1 MDKLGNRIGISGGTF
16 DPVHNG
22 HLITAQYTMEKLELN
37 KVIFIPSGK
46 PPHKT
51 RNDITSSEHRFN
63 MVSEACEGNSCFEAS
78 KIEME
83 RPGKTYTIDTLKQ
96 IKSMYGDLDIFYITG
111 ADVIRDIK
119 NWKDFE
125 KVFELC
131 DFIAAIRPNYDKDS
145 FMQDVKL
152 LKSKYQAKIHVIDV
166 PLIEI
171 SSTEIRNRIKK
182 GLPIKYLVPQKVEK
196 YILENKLYK

>member
-63 MVSEACEGNSCFEAS
+63 MVSEACERNSCFEAS

-196 YILENKLYK
+196 YIMENKLYK